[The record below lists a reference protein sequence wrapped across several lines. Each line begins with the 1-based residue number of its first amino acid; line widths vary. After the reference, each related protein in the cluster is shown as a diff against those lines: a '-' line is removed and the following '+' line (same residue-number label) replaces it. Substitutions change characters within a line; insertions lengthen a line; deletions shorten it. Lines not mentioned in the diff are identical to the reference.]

1 MGFLFLY
8 LLVSVCCFLLI
19 RYANYLEPDT
29 DPKDITP
36 AGIGIFVSLFPG
48 ANLLCIFTMTGYI
61 IFIKYIKPNPSIFS
75 DRWKKLNNWFTHGKL

>member
-19 RYANYLEPDT
+19 RYANSLNPN
-29 DPKDITP
+29 PKDITP
-36 AGIGIFVSLFPG
+36 AAFGIFVSLIPL
-48 ANLLCIFTMTGYI
+48 ANLLIIFTMTGFI